1 MNEEEI
7 TGINI
12 TPLVDVVLVLL
23 IIFMVTANYLNKA
36 SIEISLPSAETGTTV
51 DNHDHLV
58 FSIDKQRKIYLN
70 DTLITKKTLASTITN
85 SAPTA
90 KQVTVRADQS
100 TPHGAVIELID
111 TLRANGI
118 NEFAL
123 QVSQKELSSINSS
136 K

>member
-1 MNEEEI
+1 MSEDEI

-23 IIFMVTANYLNKA
+23 IIFMVTANHLNKA
-36 SIEISLPSAETGTTV
+36 SIEVTLPSAETGTTV
-51 DNHDHLV
+51 DNRDHLV
-58 FSIDKQRKIYLN
+58 FSIDEQRNIYLD
-70 DTLITKKTLASTITN
+70 DTLITKEVLASTVAN

-90 KQVTVRADQS
+90 VTVRADRT

-118 NEFAL
+118 DEFAL
-123 QVSQKELSSINSS
+123 QVAQKE
-136 K
+136 

>member
-1 MNEEEI
+1 MDNMNEEEI

-36 SIEISLPSAETGTTV
+36 SIEISLPSADTGTAT
-51 DNHDHLV
+51 DNRDHLL
-58 FSIDKQRKIYLN
+58 FSIDQQRNIYLN
-70 DTLITKKTLASTITN
+70 NDLITKEKLASTVAN
-85 SAPTA
+85 VAPTA
-90 KQVTVRADQS
+90 KQVTVRADRV

-118 NEFAL
+118 DEFAL
-123 QVSQKELSSINSS
+123 QVAPKE
-136 K
+136 

>member
-36 SIEISLPSAETGTTV
+36 SIEISLPSADTGTTV
-51 DNHDHLV
+51 DNRDHLV
-58 FSIDKQRKIYLN
+58 FSIDKQRNIYLN
-70 DTLITKKTLASTITN
+70 DTPITKEKLASTVASSVST
-85 SAPTA
+85 T
-90 KQVTVRADQS
+90 VTVRADR
-100 TPHGAVIELID
+100 TTHHGAVIELID

-123 QVSQKELSSINSS
+123 QVSQKEL
-136 K
+136 